1 MEKPLIQIESGV
13 VLPDHRSMYPFAD
26 MQEGDSFLITD
37 RKKADSARVAS
48 LRFTKRQR
56 PDWSFV
62 MRRVEDGWRI
72 WRVA

>member
-1 MEKPLIQIESGV
+1 
-13 VLPDHRSMYPFAD
+13 MYPFAD